1 MICFRRAS
9 GDFEDAVDL
18 DEASQRQHTAANGEA
33 GMFAGI
39 TEGGDHQ
46 VRRAVDDGR
55 LLREIGGRGDEAA
68 ELASIDTACPGKRA
82 PPPTT
87 ACVMVRLWLGQLM
100 SSVPAVLGFSGLAR
114 LPLRICG

>member
-1 MICFRRAS
+1 MICFGEAS

-18 DEASQRQHTAANGEA
+18 DEASQRQHAAADGEA

-39 TEGGDHQ
+39 AEGGDHQ

-68 ELASIDTACPGKRA
+68 ELDHTHHCS
-82 PPPTT
+82 
-87 ACVMVRLWLGQLM
+87 
-100 SSVPAVLGFSGLAR
+100 
-114 LPLRICG
+114 